1 MICSTTKNHFRLFE
15 VIVMIVWGGGRG
27 EKKKKTEN

>member
-15 VIVMIVWGGGRG
+15 VIVMIVWGEEEERR
-27 EKKKKTEN
+27 KQTEN